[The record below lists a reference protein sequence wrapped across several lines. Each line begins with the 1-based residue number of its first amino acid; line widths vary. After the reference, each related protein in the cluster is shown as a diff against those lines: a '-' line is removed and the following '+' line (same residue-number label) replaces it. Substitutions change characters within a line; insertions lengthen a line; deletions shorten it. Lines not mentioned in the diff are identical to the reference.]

1 MFVFCV
7 MLCRLLFVPLS
18 SFFRLAIVV
27 SILFWFMASDY
38 PFGIFKLFLP
48 EWLDCLFFIYDL
60 YLLVYFW
67 IHFLNTFIR
76 LYENSKC
83 NTCISYLLIYVVVYI
98 PSMEINMKR
107 GMRRK
112 NTVTEMVSIR
122 IKYPYIFINVSMQ
135 LILRFQWLNY
145 SLLIYL

>member
-1 MFVFCV
+1 

-48 EWLDCLFFIYDL
+48 ESLDCLFFIYDL

-67 IHFLNTFIR
+67 IHFVNTFIR

-83 NTCISYLLIYVVVYI
+83 NTCISYLLIYVVVYTV
-98 PSMEINMKR
+98 NGNQYKKR
-107 GMRRK
+107 KEKK
-112 NTVTEMVSIR
+112 NTVTEMVSLR